1 MSIRL
6 VCWDLDGTLTDS
18 VRFVVDCANEI
29 IGRHGGRILPF
40 DEIGE
45 RTGLSLEEIFR
56 IAFEAPTEEFLVA
69 CRDEYRAHY
78 DRVMI
83 PATALY
89 PDAEATLRAIHDAKI
104 MQATVT
110 GKRARDCER
119 ILRKL
124 GVGEYFELFL
134 GGDSVTVGKPAPDLA
149 LEAMRRLDAMPAE
162 TLIVGDTR
170 IDMEMARAAG
180 AHACLVLWG
189 VAKAPTGREDFV
201 ARSFDDVSRVTLAGS
216 PRP

>member
-45 RTGLSLEEIFR
+45 RTGLSLEELFR
-56 IAFEAPTEEFLVA
+56 LAFETPTDEFLVT

-78 DRVMI
+78 DEVMI
-83 PATALY
+83 PVTALY
-89 PDAEATLRAIHDAKI
+89 PGAEPTLRAIREAKV

-110 GKRARDCER
+110 GKRARDGER
-119 ILRKL
+119 ILRML
-124 GVGEYFELFL
+124 GVGDYFDLFL
-134 GGDSVTVGKPAPDLA
+134 GGDSVAVGKPAPDLA
-149 LEAMRRLDAMPAE
+149 LEAMRRLDVTPDQ

-170 IDMEMARAAG
+170 IDIEMARAAR

-189 VAKAPTGREDFV
+189 VAKGPSGGEDYV
-201 ARSFDDVSRVTLAGS
+201 ARTFDDVRRIAVAAM
-216 PRP
+216 

>member
-1 MSIRL
+1 VSIRL

-56 IAFEAPTEEFLVA
+56 LAFEAPTDDFLAA

-78 DRVMI
+78 DKVMV
-83 PATALY
+83 PVTALY
-89 PDAEATLRAIHDAKI
+89 PDAAATLRAIHDAKI

-110 GKRARDCER
+110 GKRARDGER

-124 GVGEYFELFL
+124 GAGEYFELFL
-134 GGDSVTVGKPAPDLA
+134 GGDSVMVGKPAPDLA
-149 LEAMRRLDAMPAE
+149 VEAMRRLDVIPAE

-170 IDMEMARAAG
+170 IDMEMAQAAG
-180 AHACLVLWG
+180 AKSCLVLWG
-189 VAKAPTGREDFV
+189 VAKVPTGHEDFV
-201 ARSFDDVSRVTLAGS
+201 ARTFDDVRRIALAGS
-216 PRP
+216 PRT